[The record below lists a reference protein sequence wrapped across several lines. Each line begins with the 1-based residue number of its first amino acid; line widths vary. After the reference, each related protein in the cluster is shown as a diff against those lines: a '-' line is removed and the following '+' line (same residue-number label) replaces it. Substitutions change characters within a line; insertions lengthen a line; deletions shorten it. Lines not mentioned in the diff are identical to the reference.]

1 MIFAYVRVSSKEQ
14 NLDRQMDALKEYEKL
29 NGIVID
35 RIYEDKL
42 SGKDFNRPQY
52 QALKWTL
59 RKGDILIIKELD
71 RLGRDMEN
79 IKKEWFEIQQMGVD
93 IIVID
98 TPLLNTNNK
107 SNLEKT
113 LISNIVFELLSYIAE
128 KERRKIKQRQREG
141 IDSAKKKGK
150 HLGRPMN
157 ELPENWNEVYESW
170 KKGTIKTVDAI
181 RQLNISKSAFYRNIK
196 RTSH

>member
-107 SNLEKT
+107 SDLEKT

-157 ELPENWNEVYESW
+157 KLPENWNEVYESW
-170 KKGTIKTVDAI
+170 KKGNIKTVDAI
-181 RQLNISKSAFYRNIK
+181 RQLNISKSAFYRNVK
-196 RTSH
+196 RTSY

>member
-107 SNLEKT
+107 SDLEKT

-170 KKGTIKTVDAI
+170 KKGNIKTVTAI
-181 RQLNISKSAFYRNIK
+181 RQLNISKSAFYRNVK
-196 RTSH
+196 RTSY